1 MQDTQTPIE
10 LQNEN
15 LDPAEKFTRFFRG
28 YYKNAVAQ
36 LAQQYPNEQRSLE
49 IEYGDLFQADR
60 DLAEDWLK
68 KPDQM
73 QAYAEEGL
81 RLYDLPADISMNN
94 AHVRMIDLPTSQTH
108 YPGHFSPTK
117 VHRDRPF
124 IGVQG
129 EIVASSSVYP
139 SIIESAFECQRCG
152 TMTYIPQSDSGFQ
165 EPHECQGCERQ
176 GPFKIN
182 FDQSEFVDTQKLR
195 VAEPPEIAAGEGETI
210 DVYVED
216 DIAGIV
222 TTGDRVTINGL
233 LRLEQRTSGRSK
245 SNAFD
250 LYIVGQSIEI
260 EESDHATIEI
270 TEEDKQEIRAFAS
283 GEHGDPLELSSAS
296 IAAGVFG
303 ADFDHIKRALVLSV
317 VSGEWITHPDGEVD
331 RGSIN
336 VLVVGDPG
344 TAKSKLIKQAQNNSP
359 RGVGVSGK
367 GAKTAGITASAV
379 RDDFSDGEWTLKAGA
394 FVKANG
400 GVLRVD
406 ELDDMPE
413 DVRSAMLEPMA
424 NGEINVSKAGINAT
438 LETRTSVVAAAN
450 PKYGRFD
457 RYEPIAEQVALNPA
471 LISRFDLAFVV
482 TDDNNPDTDQPIGRK
497 IVARR
502 ELAKRKDVD
511 PSSVDPDVEEELEPP
526 VDGELLRKWIAL
538 AKRQPAPVMSEK
550 ALEHEIADHF
560 VDFRTKHS
568 SDDAPVP
575 ATWRRLE
582 AKLRIAEAAAKLELS
597 PTIERRHVQTAISL
611 VMRSM
616 KDFGMNEDGQFDAD
630 VVESGTSKPQRDR
643 ITTIENTVEEM
654 CQESGG
660 AVDREDV
667 LDEVEELGFDRQRV
681 DKEIDKL
688 MLEIGSMYEPTDGKV
703 KWLGRAQ

>member
-1 MQDTQTPIE
+1 MQETDYSTDQSNKYSRLE
-10 LQNEN
+10 EV
-15 LDPAEKFTRFFRG
+15 FTRFFRD
-28 YYKNAVAQ
+28 YYKEDVAQ
-36 LAQQYPNEQRSLE
+36 LAQHYPKEQRSLE
-49 IEYGDLFQADR
+49 IEYGELYKKDHN
-60 DLAEDWLK
+60 LAEDWLEN
-68 KPDQM
+68 PDKM
-73 QAYAEEGL
+73 QASAENGL
-81 RLYDLPADISMNN
+81 QLYDLPADISMNN

-139 SIIESAFECQRCG
+139 SIVDAAFECLRCG
-152 TMTYIPQSDSGFQ
+152 VMMYIPQLDSEFQ
-165 EPHECQGCERQ
+165 DPHECKGCERQ
-176 GPFKIN
+176 GPFQIN

-195 VAEPPEIAAGEGETI
+195 VAEPPEVAAGEGETI
-210 DVYVED
+210 DIYVED

-222 TTGDRVTINGL
+222 TTGDRVTVNGL
-233 LRLEQRTSGRSK
+233 LCLKKRTSGAPK

-250 LYIVGQSIEI
+250 HYIEGQSIEI
-260 EESDHATIEI
+260 EESDHSTIEI
-270 TEEDKQEIRAFAS
+270 TEEDKKQIRPIAN
-283 GEHGDPLELSSAS
+283 GEHGDPLELAAKS

-303 ADFDHIKRALVLSV
+303 EEFDHIKRALVLAV
-317 VSGEWITHPDGEVD
+317 VGGEWITHADGEID

-359 RGVGVSGK
+359 RAVGVSGK
-367 GAKTAGITASAV
+367 GARTAGITASAV
-379 RDDFSDGEWTLKAGA
+379 RDDFSEGEWTLKAGA

-413 DVRSAMLEPMA
+413 DVRAAMLEPMA

-450 PKYGRFD
+450 PKYSRFD
-457 RYEPIAEQVALNPA
+457 RYEPVAEQVGLDPA
-471 LISRFDLAFVV
+471 LISRFDLSYVV

-502 ELAKRKDVD
+502 EFAKQKDVD
-511 PSSVDPDVEEELEPP
+511 PESVDPDVEEDFEPP
-526 VDGELLRKWIAL
+526 VNSELLRKWIAL

-550 ALEHEIADHF
+550 ELGNEVADHF
-560 VDFRTKHS
+560 VDFRSKHS
-568 SDDAPVP
+568 SDDAPIP

-597 PTIERRHVQTAISL
+597 PTIERRHVKTAISL

-630 VVESGTSKPQRDR
+630 VVETGTSKPQRDR
-643 ITTIENTVEEM
+643 ITAIENVVEEL
-654 CQESGG
+654 CQEAGG
-660 AVDREDV
+660 PVDRSDV

-681 DKEIDKL
+681 DKGINKL
-688 MLEIGSMYEPTDGKV
+688 ISKIGSMYAPTDEQLQ
-703 KWLGRAQ
+703 WLGRVQ